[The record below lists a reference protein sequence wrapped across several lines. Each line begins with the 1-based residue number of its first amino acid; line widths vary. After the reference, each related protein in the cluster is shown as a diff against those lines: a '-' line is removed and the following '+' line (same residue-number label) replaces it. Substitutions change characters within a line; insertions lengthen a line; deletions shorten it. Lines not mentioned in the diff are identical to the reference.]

1 MIGEHAAFSP
11 PLSNRGGRDFS
22 AEVESCE
29 IYQRYA
35 KCVIDSKGRVVEV
48 PLRRGVANSAF
59 IDSIS
64 FTFKRSAL
72 AKFTPFAGESDVDD
86 VVTASD
92 VLFKIFGFGVTSKA
106 VGKGNRRYNGYWRM
120 EVDGVHYG
128 DVHCGGNNDTMLVEL
143 KGKGCEVAKDG
154 WEARLYNFLSQADGA
169 RITRCDVAAD
179 YFNNEITPDLAWEAW
194 QLGEFDK
201 RGKRPIVD
209 RYGSDW
215 DCGTTNGK
223 TLYVGSRNSGIYA
236 RIYDKAKE
244 QGDKD
249 AVWTRFECQFLGRN
263 VKIDLDILLQPGAFF
278 GGAFPICGRL
288 QDLGIEAVRS
298 MATDKRLEMSIEAC
312 KDAAA
317 KQCGRAI
324 NMLLA
329 MGLNAEQIVEELRNK
344 DDLVPARL
352 NPAAYSLLYSNK
364 ETFLHERSG
373 KVIAIPG
380 EWDDVDDFIGFN
392 PLNFDNPTLP
402 SLRAGKGFVGCSNA
416 ANN

>member
-1 MIGEHAAFSP
+1 MMAEHALIVP
-11 PLSNRGGRDFS
+11 PLSNRGGRNFS
-22 AEVESCE
+22 GEVENCE

-64 FTFKRSAL
+64 FTFHRSTL
-72 AKFTPFAGESDVDD
+72 LGFTPFSGGSDDDD
-86 VVTASD
+86 VVTFSEI
-92 VLFKIFGFGVTSKA
+92 LYQIFGFGITRKGLGS
-106 VGKGNRRYNGYWRM
+106 GNRRYNGFWLM
-120 EVDGVHYG
+120 EMDAVMYG
-128 DVHCGGNNDTMLVEL
+128 TVHCGGNNDTILVEI

-154 WEARLYNFLSQADGA
+154 WEARLFNFLQQANNA

-194 QLGEFDK
+194 KLGEFDK

-278 GGAFPICGRL
+278 GGVFPICGRL

-329 MGLNAEQIVEELRNK
+329 MGLTAEQIVDELRNK

-352 NPAAYSLLYSNK
+352 NPAAYSLLYSGK
-364 ETFLHERSG
+364 ETFLHERSN
-373 KVIAIPG
+373 KVISVPG
-380 EWDDVDDFIGFN
+380 EGSDVDDFIGLN
-392 PLNFDNPTLP
+392 PLNFDDPTLP
-402 SLRAGKGFVGCSNA
+402 MYGRGRTFSVVKTQP
-416 ANN
+416 